1 MFLCLWEFVP
11 IQPKEQLSDRV
22 FVDNRFALQGLSHA
36 GTVKVPLQYVTAK
49 LEAPE
54 WLNAFVDN
62 SLLKPRDLA
71 QTTVIS
77 PAIFPPEPTFTG
89 KQMIGATRFWHS
101 LTLLCE
107 IEWSTSQ

>member
-1 MFLCLWEFVP
+1 MLYIII

-22 FVDNRFALQGLSHA
+22 FVDNRFAPQGHSHA
-36 GTVKVPLQYVTAK
+36 GSVKVPLQYVATK

-62 SLLKPRDLA
+62 SLQKPRDLA

-77 PAIFPPEPTFTG
+77 PAIFPPKPTFAG
-89 KQMIGATRFWHS
+89 KQMIGATCFWPS
-101 LTLLCE
+101 PTPLCE